1 MGKLL
6 QQENGVGFAQI
17 PFRMS
22 RRSHAFLKAFF
33 LFFISSTAVAGGFDR
48 TVDLIRAGFEKSRD
62 FMWLSDSIYA
72 DKILYWHCCIESEPG
87 KELDAAARRRIATGT
102 MYFADHI
109 MRDYSQQLARFL
121 ATGNTVMALTHE
133 KGTYPDGSML
143 DQYVEYF
150 FTVDGTKITRI
161 EYWAVE
167 RTPTPPQGIEQ
178 RNKYGDTLIKAIAA
192 AAKFGYAEIE
202 RTNPLS
208 NH

>member
-1 MGKLL
+1 MGTLL
-6 QQENGVGFAQI
+6 QRKKCVGFAQI

-22 RRSHAFLKAFF
+22 PPSRALLKAFF
-33 LFFISSTAVAGGFDR
+33 LLFISSRAMAGGFDR
-48 TVDLIRAGFEKSRD
+48 TADLIRGAFEKSRD
-62 FMWLSDSIYA
+62 FMWLADGIYA
-72 DKILYWHCCIESEPG
+72 NKILYWHCCVESEPG

-109 MRDYSQQLARFL
+109 MRDYTQELARFL

-150 FTVDGTKITRI
+150 FTVDGAKITRI

-167 RTPTPPQGIEQ
+167 RTPTPPQAMEQ

-192 AAKFGYAEIE
+192 AAKVGYTEIE
-202 RTNPLS
+202 RTSPHS